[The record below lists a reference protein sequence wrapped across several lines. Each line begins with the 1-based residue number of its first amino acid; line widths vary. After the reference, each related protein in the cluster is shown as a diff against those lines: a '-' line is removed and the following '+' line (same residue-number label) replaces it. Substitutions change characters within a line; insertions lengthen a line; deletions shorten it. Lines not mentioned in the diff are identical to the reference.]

1 MITNRYH
8 DLYVNAIGV
17 DVLIAN
23 KLESTGLP
31 GHIHIS
37 ERTLALLW
45 DYPLEILPGPPDAQ
59 TNPFLLKY
67 DIKTFLIAGKT
78 EDVFTNDISTET
90 SIDPNDSQEDLIE
103 EALHNEFAT
112 IPVGVIE

>member
-1 MITNRYH
+1 M
-8 DLYVNAIGV
+8 
-17 DVLIAN
+17 LIAN

-37 ERTLALLW
+37 ERTRALLW

-67 DIKTFLIAGKT
+67 EIKTFLIAGKT
-78 EDVFTNDISTET
+78 TLEDFTTIDISTET
-90 SIDPNDSQEDLIE
+90 SVDPQDSQFNLIE